1 VNKAEITRI
10 IELDR
15 AARGLPTTRP
25 VKEMLAA
32 ERRVAKRY
40 PVTPIITGTGVTTEE
55 TPAPQA

>member
-25 VKEMLAA
+25 VKEILAA
-32 ERRVAKRY
+32 ERRVAKKY
-40 PVTPIITGTGVTTEE
+40 PVTPIITGATAETEE
-55 TPAPQA
+55 TPTP